1 MRSEFPSCTDTEI
14 LGKFPFERSEN
25 FGGVKGAD
33 CGEAQVPGVQRA
45 VRSQQLI
52 SLVPEHYQTLGD
64 REQSL
69 TRIGQFDAPAAA
81 LEQFDAVSGLELLDL
96 RGDRRLADT

>member
-1 MRSEFPSCTDTEI
+1 MLPVHKGNDAMFSIACRVNACVLDRMRENRNIGFEIEEMPQGAFGVSKLHRHRDTW
-14 LGKFPFERSEN
+14 KFPFERSEN

-52 SLVPEHYQTLGD
+52 SLVPEL
-64 REQSL
+64 
-69 TRIGQFDAPAAA
+69 IDAW
-81 LEQFDAVSGLELLDL
+81 
-96 RGDRRLADT
+96 